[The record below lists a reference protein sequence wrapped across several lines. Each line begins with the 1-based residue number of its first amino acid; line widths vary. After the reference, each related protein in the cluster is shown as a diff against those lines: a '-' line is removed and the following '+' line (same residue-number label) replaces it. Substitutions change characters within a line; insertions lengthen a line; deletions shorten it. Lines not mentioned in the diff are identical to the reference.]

1 MLHAE
6 SRVRLLECQDEITI
20 EPCSKKMK
28 STEGAY
34 KKLSDGDN
42 QGIQEEGDAER
53 TSNDLIPTYASDNQ
67 GQHEMQKQEKI
78 PTGVLGTLNEVL
90 PGNSLVL
97 SQPADSETV
106 QNAKPPFASINDTE
120 VEEEKGPVITN
131 NAGEDNIKNSSTS
144 FSINRNLTFSDEEF
158 FTSKEF
164 IGPIYKP
171 AEGDKQDR
179 SGSCNECRSSEG
191 DQNELHENRAKRKEA
206 KKMQTISSAVPEID
220 DELDQFYKEI
230 HQLENENLDTSFQ
243 EKETETSQEQYSPYN
258 FSQTSQEDYQRV
270 LLGSPQPFYENGQCF
285 FGEQNSQKTS
295 NEQQFV
301 VETSGWKTE
310 NTFNG
315 QVDSKYWNYSVPE
328 FRPAWQ
334 SRESFIVPQGPLPPR
349 FNHRSHFQILNSPPQ
364 KTNALH
370 SQNGELS
377 YKNYGYHGNTD
388 INSHGPLL
396 DQSTS
401 YAGHIDI
408 HTTQVFRNGNND
420 QNGLQNN
427 DQNRLQ
433 NNGFCETREE
443 RWKDPKADNTEG
455 MHSFSSLQLPEERLG
470 CSQKLLLILRGLPG
484 SGKSTLSRI
493 LLGQSCD
500 GIVFSTDEYFR
511 QQDGYTYN
519 AAQLGDAHDWNQKR
533 AKQAMEQG
541 KSPVIIDNTNTQA
554 WEMKPYVE
562 VALEKGYRVEFHE
575 PDTWWKFDPEELE
588 KETVLKKNA
597 GHLLTKAKQRKKRK
611 RNKKMKSNHTEIT
624 KKMLGGAAHHPIPD
638 DQDTSESEED
648 DSEEENSKSLCTFS
662 EDPEDPVTVC
672 EEQPNGDDESLK
684 EAAVVSRERFP
695 VAVSEVS
702 TMSNSALKNELP
714 VEGDSSLLIDVEPF
728 STENLTKSAL
738 DDEETNQR
746 HKENLC
752 RSSFLKISNDKN
764 SIQETEGISEDCNT
778 PLLSTENKFRSY
790 QITCEPDMEAK
801 LLSLNGEE
809 KEISQCYNSNVHDN
823 VPDNN
828 TEDKGALKAEE
839 NSSNAWAFFSINLPT
854 EELQLGFDTQVSL
867 SSWSEDK
874 FVGEQRPPKMR
885 KPKQTH
891 TSSSTQLNCY
901 QSNEGLV
908 KENHQVTVTEEA
920 GNVISNGLS
929 ASPAGEVHFDSLVEA
944 RATFMQCSSEVN
956 VPRNDAAP
964 MTSKRK
970 RYRRIVN
977 LAPKF
982 NLPRQI
988 AGGTEEG
995 KEVPIKDDVPQKSV
1009 LEVGQKSFL
1018 SKDCG
1023 EEHEQDRASQEYSA
1037 PYSGTE
1043 ATYSLPT
1050 LDADA
1055 LLHDISYIH
1064 SGQSSPMP
1072 KCSCRVC
1079 VVSRT
1084 KEEQARTLK
1093 QRHVVDKKE
1102 GESEQVSSEVTN
1114 SQPDILSSVKVVS
1127 DYPEGSSILA
1137 SCGENVHEDDPEPA
1151 EASQL
1156 EDNEEVNMK
1165 CSFLGLPLSL
1175 GFAFQLVQLFGSPG
1189 LPLESLLPDDYIVP
1203 LDWKVSKMIY
1213 LLWKTSVEEK
1223 QKTSGLQN
1231 GNSLADDII
1240 SLEDLNKNCQEN
1252 QDSSET
1258 LPEMELVQGVREEN
1272 VMTCTS
1278 TGCLDAVFHQS

>member
-6 SRVRLLECQDEITI
+6 SRVRLLECQDEITV

-28 STEGAY
+28 STEEAY
-34 KKLSDGDN
+34 EKPSDDDN
-42 QGIQEEGDAER
+42 QGTQEAVDAEK
-53 TSNDLIPTYASDNQ
+53 TSDDLIPAYASDTR

-78 PTGVLGTLNEVL
+78 PTGVLGTLNGVL
-90 PGNSLVL
+90 PENNLVF
-97 SQPADSETV
+97 SQPVDSETV
-106 QNAKPPFASINDTE
+106 QNVNLPFASINNIK
-120 VEEEKGPVITN
+120 VEEKKGPFITN
-131 NAGEDNIKNSSTS
+131 NAGEDSIKNSSTS
-144 FSINRNLTFSDEEF
+144 FSVNRNESDEEF

-171 AEGDKQDR
+171 AKSNKQDK
-179 SGSCNECRSSEG
+179 SGSCNQCGSSEG
-191 DQNELHENRAKRKEA
+191 YQNELHENRAKRKEA
-206 KKMQTISSAVPEID
+206 KKIQTVCSAVPEID

-230 HQLENENLDTSFQ
+230 QQMEKENLDTNFQ

-258 FSQTSQEDYQRV
+258 CSQNSEEDHQCV
-270 LLGSPQPFYENGQCF
+270 LLGSPQPFYENRQCF
-285 FGEQNSQKTS
+285 FGEQNHQKTS

-301 VETSGWKTE
+301 VETSGWKAE

-334 SRESFIVPQGPLPPR
+334 SPESFIAPQGPLPPG
-349 FNHRSHFQILNSPPQ
+349 FNHQSHFQILHSSPQ
-364 KTNALH
+364 KSNALP

-377 YKNYGYHGNTD
+377 YKNYHGYHGNTD

-401 YAGHIDI
+401 YAGDIDMYN
-408 HTTQVFRNGNND
+408 TQVFRNG
-420 QNGLQNN
+420 NN

-443 RWKDPKADNTEG
+443 CWKDPKADNTEG
-455 MHSFSSLQLPEERLG
+455 MHGFSSLQLLEERFG
-470 CSQKLLLILRGLPG
+470 CSQKFLLILRGLPG

-493 LLGQSCD
+493 LLGQSRG
-500 GIVFSTDEYFR
+500 GIVFSTDDYFR

-588 KETVLKKNA
+588 KRNKHGVTREKIAQMLERYEYQISIPIVMNSVVPPHKNTQRPPLQRRHRETILKKNH
-597 GHLLTKAKQRKKRK
+597 GHLLIKAKQRKKRK
-611 RNKKMKSNHTEIT
+611 RNEKMKGNHTEIT
-624 KKMLGGAAHHPIPD
+624 KKMLGRAAHCPVPD
-638 DQDTSESEED
+638 DQDASESEED
-648 DSEEENSKSLCTFS
+648 DSEEENSKSQCTFS

-672 EEQPNGDDESLK
+672 EEQPNDDDESLK
-684 EAAVVSRERFP
+684 EAAVVSGESFP
-695 VAVSEVS
+695 VTVSEVS
-702 TMSNSALKNELP
+702 MMSNNALKNELP
-714 VEGDSSLLIDVEPF
+714 VESDCSLLIDVKHF
-728 STENLTKSAL
+728 STESLTKNAF
-738 DDEETNQR
+738 DDEETNQKP
-746 HKENLC
+746 KENLC
-752 RSSFLKISNDKN
+752 RSDFLKISNDKN
-764 SIQETEGISEDCNT
+764 SIQEIEGVSEGYNM
-778 PLLSTENKFRSY
+778 PLLSTENKLRSH
-790 QITCEPDMEAK
+790 QITCEPDIEAK
-801 LLSLNGEE
+801 LLSLNEE
-809 KEISQCYNSNVHDN
+809 KEISQCYNSNIHDN
-823 VPDNN
+823 VPANN

-839 NSSNAWAFFSINLPT
+839 NSSNAWAFFSINLPP
-854 EELQLGFDTQVSL
+854 EELQLGFDIEDSV

-874 FVGEQRPPKMR
+874 FVGEQRPQKTR
-885 KPKQTH
+885 KPKQTQMN
-891 TSSSTQLNCY
+891 SSTQLSCY

-908 KENHQVTVTEEA
+908 KESHRVTVMEEA
-920 GNVISNGLS
+920 GNVISNGLL

-944 RATFMQCSSEVN
+944 RATLMQCSSKVN
-956 VPRNDAAP
+956 VPRNIAAP
-964 MTSKRK
+964 MTSKGK

-988 AGGTEEG
+988 AGSTEGG
-995 KEVPIKDDVPQKSV
+995 KEVPIKDDVPQKGV
-1009 LEVGQKSFL
+1009 LEVRQKSFL

-1023 EEHEQDRASQEYSA
+1023 EEHEQDRALREYSA
-1037 PYSGTE
+1037 PCSSTE

-1050 LDADA
+1050 PDVDT

-1064 SGQSSPMP
+1064 LGQSSSVP
-1072 KCSCRVC
+1072 KHSFRVC

-1093 QRHVVDKKE
+1093 QQQVVDKTE
-1102 GESEQVSSEVTN
+1102 GKSEQVSSEVTN
-1114 SQPDILSSVKVVS
+1114 SQPDILSSVKAVS
-1127 DYPEGSSILA
+1127 EYPEDSSILA
-1137 SCGENVHEDDPEPA
+1137 SCSENVHEANDPEPA

-1156 EDNEEVNMK
+1156 EDNRDVNVK
-1165 CSFLGLPLSL
+1165 CTLLGLPLSL

-1189 LPLESLLPDDYIVP
+1189 LPLGKTENKWIAE
-1203 LDWKVSKMIY
+1203 WKY
-1213 LLWKTSVEEK
+1213 L
-1223 QKTSGLQN
+1223 G
-1231 GNSLADDII
+1231 
-1240 SLEDLNKNCQEN
+1240 
-1252 QDSSET
+1252 
-1258 LPEMELVQGVREEN
+1258 
-1272 VMTCTS
+1272 
-1278 TGCLDAVFHQS
+1278 

>member
-6 SRVRLLECQDEITI
+6 SKVRLLECQDEIAI

-28 STEGAY
+28 SAEGPY
-34 KKLSDGDN
+34 EKPSDDDN
-42 QGIQEEGDAER
+42 QGIQEEMDAER
-53 TSNDLIPTYASDNQ
+53 TSNDLIPAYTSDNQ

-90 PGNSLVL
+90 PENNLGL
-97 SQPADSETV
+97 SQPVDSETV
-106 QNAKPPFASINDTE
+106 QNVNPPFASINDTK
-120 VEEEKGPVITN
+120 VEEKKGPFITN
-131 NAGEDNIKNSSTS
+131 NAAEDNIKNSSTS
-144 FSINRNLTFSDEEF
+144 FSVNRNFTFSDEEF

-164 IGPIYKP
+164 IGPIYQP
-171 AEGDKQDR
+171 AESNKEDK
-179 SGSCNECRSSEG
+179 SSSCNECRSSEG

-206 KKMQTISSAVPEID
+206 KKMQTISSPVPEID
-220 DELDQFYKEI
+220 DELNQFYKEI
-230 HQLENENLDTSFQ
+230 HQLENENLDTNFQ

-258 FSQTSQEDYQRV
+258 CSHTSQEDYQRV
-270 LLGSPQPFYENGQCF
+270 LLGSPQPFYENERCF
-285 FGEQNSQKTS
+285 SGEQNGQKTS
-295 NEQQFV
+295 SEQQFV
-301 VETSGWKTE
+301 VEASGWKNE

-334 SRESFIVPQGPLPPR
+334 STESFIVPQGPLPPR
-349 FNHRSHFQILNSPPQ
+349 FNHQSHFQILNSPPQ
-364 KTNALH
+364 ETNVLP

-377 YKNYGYHGNTD
+377 YKNYHGYHGNTD
-388 INSHGPLL
+388 INGHVLLL
-396 DQSTS
+396 DQSTN
-401 YAGHIDI
+401 YAGHTDM

-427 DQNRLQ
+427 DQNGLQ

-443 RWKDPKADNTEG
+443 CWKDPKADSTEG
-455 MHSFSSLQLPEERLG
+455 MHSFSSLQLPEERFG
-470 CSQKLLLILRGLPG
+470 YSQKLLLILRGLPG

-493 LLGQSCD
+493 LLRQSCD
-500 GIVFSTDEYFR
+500 GIVFSTDDYFR

-588 KETVLKKNA
+588 KKTILKKDP

-611 RNKKMKSNHTEIT
+611 RNKKMKGNHTEIT
-624 KKMLGGAAHHPIPD
+624 KKIVDGAAHHPIPG
-638 DQDTSESEED
+638 DQDTSESEGD

-662 EDPEDPVTVC
+662 EGPEDPVTVC

-684 EAAVVSRERFP
+684 EAALASRERFP

-714 VEGDSSLLIDVEPF
+714 VESDSLLLIDVKPF
-728 STENLTKSAL
+728 STENLTKNAL
-738 DDEETNQR
+738 DNEETNQR
-746 HKENLC
+746 QKENLC
-752 RSSFLKISNDKN
+752 CLKISNDEN
-764 SIQETEGISEDCNT
+764 SIQVTEAISEDYNT
-778 PLLSTENKFRSY
+778 PLSKENKLGSC

-801 LLSLNGEE
+801 LLSLNGED

-823 VPDNN
+823 VPESN

-839 NSSNAWAFFSINLPT
+839 NSSNAWAFFSVDLPT

-874 FVGEQRPPKMR
+874 FVGEQRPPKI
-885 KPKQTH
+885 KPKQTQVN
-891 TSSSTQLNCY
+891 SSTQLNCC
-901 QSNEGLV
+901 QSNGGLV

-920 GNVISNGLS
+920 GNVISKGLL

-944 RATFMQCSSEVN
+944 GATFMQRSGEVT

-964 MTSKRK
+964 VTLKRK

-988 AGGTEEG
+988 AGSTEG
-995 KEVPIKDDVPQKSV
+995 RKEIPIKDDVPPKGV

-1018 SKDCG
+1018 SEDRG
-1023 EEHEQDRASQEYSA
+1023 EEREQDRALQEYSA

-1043 ATYSLPT
+1043 AAYSLPA
-1050 LDADA
+1050 LDADV
-1055 LLHDISYIH
+1055 LLNDISYIH
-1064 SGQSSPMP
+1064 SGLSSPMP
-1072 KCSCRVC
+1072 EYSCGVC
-1079 VVSRT
+1079 VVSGM

-1093 QRHVVDKKE
+1093 QQQVVEKNE
-1102 GESEQVSSEVTN
+1102 GESEQVSSEVTS
-1114 SQPDILSSVKVVS
+1114 SQPDILSSVEVVS
-1127 DYPEGSSILA
+1127 EYPEGSSLLA
-1137 SCGENVHEDDPEPA
+1137 SCGENVHEADDPEPA

-1156 EDNEEVNMK
+1156 EDNQDVNMK
-1165 CSFLGLPLSL
+1165 SSFLGLPLSL
-1175 GFAFQLVQLFGSPG
+1175 GFAFQLVQLFGAPG

-1223 QKTSGLQN
+1223 QKTNGLQN
-1231 GNSLADDII
+1231 RNALADNIN
-1240 SLEDLNKNCQEN
+1240 SLEDVNKNHQEN
-1252 QDSSET
+1252 QGSSET
-1258 LPEMELVQGVREEN
+1258 LPEMELFQGVIEDN
-1272 VMTCTS
+1272 IMTYTS
-1278 TGCLDAVFHQS
+1278 TGWLDAVFHQS